1 MKTKTMMKTKT
12 ETLESAR
19 STIASMLAPILLLAS
34 LAVPVAHSAE
44 PNDAVKLIEDITET
58 LFALVDE
65 QRDLFARDADALK
78 AAMHEHMLPHVD
90 QIYSARLVLGRH
102 GRGVPAEDIERFAMG
117 MGDLLM
123 GRYGQGVLGFE
134 SRDQVEILA
143 LAGDNDARR
152 TRVRT
157 RVRLDGGSRVPVDYV
172 LRYHDDQWQVFD
184 VIVEG
189 ISYVATFRNQIGD
202 AIRRD
207 GFDRVLAR
215 IEAGTLEIEV
225 ES

>member
-1 MKTKTMMKTKT
+1 MTNKTMTKANM
-12 ETLESAR
+12 ETPLSAR
-19 STIASMLAPILLLAS
+19 TLATYVMAPLLLLAS
-34 LAVPVAHSAE
+34 LTVPLAHSAD
-44 PNDAVKLIEDITET
+44 PNGAVTLIEEITET

-65 QRDLFARDADALK
+65 QRDLFSRDADALK
-78 AAMHEHMLPHVD
+78 AAMQAHMLPHVD

-102 GRGVPAEDIERFAMG
+102 GRGVPAEDIERFALG

-157 RVRLDGGSRVPVDYV
+157 RVRLDSGSRVPVDYV
-172 LRYHDDQWQVFD
+172 LRFHNNQWQVFD

-225 ES
+225 DS

>member
-1 MKTKTMMKTKT
+1 MTKTMIPGR
-12 ETLESAR
+12 TL
-19 STIASMLAPILLLAS
+19 IASVMAPLLLLAS
-34 LAVPVAHSAE
+34 LGTPIAHSAN
-44 PNDAVKLIEDITET
+44 PNDAVTLIEDITET

-65 QRDLFARDADALK
+65 QRELFARDADALK
-78 AAMHEHMLPHVD
+78 SAMQEHMLPHVD

-102 GRGVPAEDIERFAMG
+102 GREVPTEDIERFAFG

-143 LAGDNDARR
+143 LVGDNDARR

-172 LRYHDDQWQVFD
+172 LRYHNDQWQVFD

-207 GFDRVLAR
+207 GFDRVLTR

-225 ES
+225 DS